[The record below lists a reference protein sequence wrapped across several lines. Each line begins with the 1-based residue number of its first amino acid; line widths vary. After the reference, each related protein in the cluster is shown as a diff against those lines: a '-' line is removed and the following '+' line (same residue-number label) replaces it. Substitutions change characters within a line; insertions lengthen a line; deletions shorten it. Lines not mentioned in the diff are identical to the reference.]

1 MNCRMKDW
9 SARTCPDMWRILGV
23 AGSRCGE
30 GFSSQRIKGQS
41 HPLHFFKGAECRR
54 CTLRT
59 SLAVRPGQH
68 KALRIRVV
76 MWGSGFPILDGG
88 LMSAG
93 AGSVKDVLV
102 VKI

>member
-9 SARTCPDMWRILGV
+9 SARTRPDTCRILGV

-59 SLAVRPGQH
+59 SPAVRPGQH

-76 MWGSGFPILDGG
+76 MWGFPILDGG
-88 LMSAG
+88 LTSAG
-93 AGSVKDVLV
+93 AGSVTDVLV
-102 VKI
+102 LKI